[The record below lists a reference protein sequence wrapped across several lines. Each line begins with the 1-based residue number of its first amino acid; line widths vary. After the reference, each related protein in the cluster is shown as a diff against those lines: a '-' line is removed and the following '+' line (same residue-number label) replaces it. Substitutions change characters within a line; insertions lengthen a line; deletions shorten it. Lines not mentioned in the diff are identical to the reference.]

1 MHAGVIHKGLRGNV
15 TMLVD
20 GRACGLLPGVGR
32 AQALRDGR
40 LNEAVVRVEH
50 LPRVQGWVFVNSLRG
65 SAVYPVVAM
74 TT

>member
-1 MHAGVIHKGLRGNV
+1 MMSTVFR
-15 TMLVD
+15 VD
-20 GRACGLLPGVGR
+20 GTHRFFGL
-32 AQALRDGR
+32 AQDRWAALR
-40 LNEAVVRVEH
+40 VED